1 MSHAAL
7 ATLPPEADTIK
18 SLVRIAGIISLVIGI
33 LNLIW
38 GIMLLIVLVGIIGVV
53 FAIIDIWLYSRCN
66 HIVRLIESGD
76 LRKAKEETLVP
87 MILGFIFS
95 WIIVGILLLIAYIKY
110 DEAIR
115 ALELKSRM
123 PPPPPKI

>member
-7 ATLPPEADTIK
+7 TTLPPEADTIK

-38 GIMLLIVLVGIIGVV
+38 GAMLLIVLVGIVGIV

-66 HIVRLIESGD
+66 HVVKLIESGD
-76 LRKAKEETLVP
+76 LRRAKEETLIP

-115 ALELKSRM
+115 AMESKSKL